1 MEPDTNEPNI
11 STEMLTPPQLPG
23 PLEPWDRALFRAL
36 YFGTRNRMFNVL
48 MPALSIVANRG
59 AVHIIAGS
67 IMIYIGGLGDNTRLQ
82 QAGAVMM
89 IAAMFAGILAEG
101 TVKFFWKRRRP
112 FQAMG
117 DVQPLVPARRLRH
130 RPSFPSGHSAGYL
143 AAAVAV
149 TLFYPAAGLVLVP
162 IGVMG
167 SFSRIYN
174 GVHYPSDVLAGM
186 LLGTG
191 CAFLAVHVIPQLF

>member
-1 MEPDTNEPNI
+1 MEQQKESVRHADMPR
-11 STEMLTPPQLPG
+11 LPG
-23 PLEPWDRALFRAL
+23 ALERWDVILFRRL
-36 YFGTRNRMFNVL
+36 YFGTRNRAFNVL

-67 IMIYIGGLGDNTRLQ
+67 LMIFAGHLQGDARLQ

-101 TVKFFWKRRRP
+101 TVKFVWKRLRP
-112 FQAMG
+112 FQVMN
-117 DVQPLVPARRLRH
+117 DVQPLVPARRLRR

-143 AAAVAV
+143 AAAVSV
-149 TLFYPAAGLVLVP
+149 TLFYPAAGFVLVP
-162 IGVMG
+162 IGVLG

-186 LLGTG
+186 LVGAG
-191 CAFLAVHVIPQLF
+191 CALLAVRFIPPLF

>member
-1 MEPDTNEPNI
+1 MEHQ
-11 STEMLTPPQLPG
+11 TENHEATPAQDMPRLPG
-23 PLEPWDRALFRAL
+23 ALERWDVILFRML
-36 YFGTRNRMFNVL
+36 YFGTRNRAFNVL

-67 IMIYIGGLGDNTRLQ
+67 LMIYAGHLQGNARLQ

-89 IAAMFAGILAEG
+89 IAAMFAGVLAEG
-101 TVKFFWKRRRP
+101 TVKFVWKRLRP
-112 FQAMG
+112 FQVMG
-117 DVQPLVPARRLRH
+117 DVMPLVPAQRLRR

-143 AAAVAV
+143 AAAVSV
-149 TLFYPAAGLVLVP
+149 TLFYPAAGLVVIP
-162 IGVMG
+162 IGVLG

-186 LLGTG
+186 LVGAG
-191 CAFLAVHVIPQLF
+191 CAFLAVTVIPPLF